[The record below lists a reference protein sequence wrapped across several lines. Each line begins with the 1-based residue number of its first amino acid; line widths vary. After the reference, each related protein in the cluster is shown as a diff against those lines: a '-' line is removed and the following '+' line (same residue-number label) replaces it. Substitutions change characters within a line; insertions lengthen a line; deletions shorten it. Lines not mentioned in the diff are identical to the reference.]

1 MIEVSVPGSAMLLG
15 EHAVLHGYPAIVQAL
30 DQSITIR
37 LIARDDQLFSIHSD
51 LGVYQAPLDQIKVVA
66 PFEFML
72 TALGYVQAKLDRGF
86 ELHVESQFSD
96 KLGYGSSAA
105 VTVATLSV
113 IHRWLEIEL
122 APLFLFKLAK
132 KAILAVQGRGSGADV
147 AGCVFGGTVY
157 YQLEPLLIEVLA
169 HNPLIRLIYSGYKT
183 STAEVIRLV
192 DEKMLESP
200 DKYQRLFAAIG
211 ECAEQGKVAIAE
223 ANWVRLGDIFNKQQ
237 VLMRELGV
245 SDPVLDGIVCES
257 LAKPEVLG
265 AKISGSGL
273 GDCVVMVKSG

>member
-30 DQSITIR
+30 EQTITVR
-37 LIARDDQLFSIHSD
+37 LNPRDDQVFAIHSE

-72 TALGYVQAKLDRGF
+72 AALGYVQAKLDRGF

-113 IHRWLEIEL
+113 IHRWLGIEL
-122 APLFLFKLAK
+122 APLLLFTLAK
-132 KAILAVQGRGSGADV
+132 KTILSVQGRGSGADV
-147 AGCVFGGTVY
+147 AGSVFGGTVY
-157 YQLEPLLIEVLA
+157 YQVEPLLIDVLV
-169 HNPLIRLIYSGYKT
+169 HDPIISLIYSGYKT

-192 DEKMLESP
+192 DAKMAEFP
-200 DKYQRLFAAIG
+200 DKYHRLFAAIG
-211 ECAEQGKVAIAE
+211 ECAEQGRVAITE
-223 ANWVRLGDIFNKQQ
+223 ANWLRLGDIFNKQQ
-237 VLMRELGV
+237 GLMRELGV
-245 SDPVLDGIVCES
+245 SDAVLDGIVSES
-257 LAKPEVLG
+257 LAKPDVLG

-273 GDCVVMVKSG
+273 GDCVVTVNRC